1 MNILFYTPVN
11 FRCRDIESLAKKY
24 RENGHTIFLISQ
36 CEAGALQNSFLKL
49 NAIVTPMIVPK
60 GNSLV
65 RLYKS
70 IQLIISFCKRHK
82 IDLLFSHLE
91 PTNFVSV
98 IAQYFI
104 TTRVVIYR
112 HHVDLAKL
120 QRFDN
125 SITYKLTYL
134 LARNII
140 SVSEEGKRWM
150 VEKERIDPKKIEFI
164 NLGYDFSLYGS
175 ANADEVIAIKEKYGV
190 AVTLI
195 TVGSLNQFKRPE
207 LIDPKKIE
215 VINLGYDFS
224 LYGSANADEVIAIK
238 EKYGAAV
245 TLITVGSLN
254 QFKRPELSIK
264 TLYELRQEGIDATLL
279 FLGTGELEEALKKLV
294 NELGLNGKVFFLGYK
309 ENILDYLTAAD
320 MLLHP
325 SISESSC
332 VVVKESGL
340 VQKPVVVCKGV
351 GDFDNYLE
359 NDRNAIVV
367 NRDDFVNQSVVHIK
381 KMLSNREQYRILGV
395 NLHEEIINRFSIDR
409 VFNNYSKFSV

>member
-134 LARNII
+134 LAKNII
-140 SVSEEGKRWM
+140 CVSEEGKRWM
-150 VEKERIDPKKIEFI
+150 IEKER
-164 NLGYDFSLYGS
+164 
-175 ANADEVIAIKEKYGV
+175 
-190 AVTLI
+190 
-195 TVGSLNQFKRPE
+195 
-207 LIDPKKIE
+207 IDPKKIE